1 VIFAAPSDVVFD
13 GLAGHLAGCLLFGTL
28 VGMLLE
34 RDELLHEARRVEPW
48 NPAWA
53 RNRRRRAAKL
63 FEQAV
68 VLAGERG
75 LPWGIQD

>member
-1 VIFAAPSDVVFD
+1 VTFAALSEAVEND
-13 GLAGHLAGCLLFGTL
+13 LAGRLAGCLLFGTL
-28 VGMLLE
+28 VGKLLE
-34 RDELLHEARRVEPW
+34 RDELLHEARRVERW

-63 FEQAV
+63 FERAV